1 MGQTGHITALKMS
14 AEQRERHTVIDNRA
28 IGQNGTDGIANLL
41 IAVSQQVTLVKQSKT
56 LKFRLLIVTS

>member
-1 MGQTGHITALKMS
+1 MS

-41 IAVSQQVTLVKQSKT
+41 IAVSTGNPSQTKQNVKISFINCDF
-56 LKFRLLIVTS
+56 LKSHRIQIAI